1 MNTSRGLVTQNAFQI
16 IQQVEETFDELTRWN
31 DDDYD
36 KFRDLLHDLKVSR
49 GEEIPRHKNDVTFD
63 TTKDVGDAL
72 EDLVNFI
79 IKKTFFFK
87 VSANVRT
94 GTNEIDQVI
103 RLSKQG
109 KIALERFG
117 IPRSMLHIK
126 DDIFLGEC
134 KNYNTALSVTYIGKF
149 YSLLKQCDCSVG
161 IIFTYKGISGKEK
174 TWSDGHGLARVIRL
188 IEKYSNNN
196 DKFYML
202 EFNLKDYEDILKGKS
217 FFDLLEAKITSL
229 QIAANHEVFL
239 EEPLPEKLST
249 LINHCKNDSKE

>member
-1 MNTSRGLVTQNAFQI
+1 MDTSKGMLTQNAFQI
-16 IQQVEETFDELTRWN
+16 IQKVEETFDELTRWN
-31 DDDYD
+31 DEDYD

-49 GEEIPRHKNDVTFD
+49 GEETPQHQSDVTFD

-79 IKKTFFFK
+79 IKKTFFFN

-94 GTNEIDQVI
+94 GTNEVDQVI
-103 RLSKQG
+103 RLSRQG
-109 KIALERFG
+109 KIALEKFG
-117 IPRSMLHIK
+117 IPRSMLNIE

-134 KNYNTALSVTYIGKF
+134 KNYGTTLSVTYVGKF

-174 TWSDGHGLARVIRL
+174 TWSDAHGLAKVLRL

-196 DKFYML
+196 HKFYML
-202 EFNLKDYEDILKGKS
+202 EFNLKDYEDILEGKS
-217 FFDLLEAKITSL
+217 FFDLLEAKMTSL
-229 QIAANHEVFL
+229 QIAANHELFL
-239 EEPLPEKLST
+239 EEFLPEKLSI
-249 LINHCKNDSKE
+249 LIKHCKNDSKE